1 MGLIKSAISSIGGT
15 LHDQWKDVISCE
27 NMEND
32 ILMKKITTDSGIIS
46 KNSIIRVMPGHC
58 AIIVQN
64 GKVLDGSAEE
74 GD

>member
-1 MGLIKSAISSIGGT
+1 MGLIKSAIGAIGGT

-46 KNSIIRVMPGHC
+46 KNSIIRNS
-58 AIIVQN
+58 QN
-64 GKVLDGSAEE
+64 
-74 GD
+74 